1 MQEKDIVNDVLMMT
15 KASMSD
21 YEKAIGEC
29 SNQQLRESLQQLRNE
44 AEQFQYDL
52 YKRADQLGYYQPAQ
66 DATQQDRQQIKSQL
80 SQGGNNNQGMNL
92 K

>member
-15 KASMSD
+15 KASMSE
-21 YEKAIGEC
+21 YEKAIGES
-29 SNQQLRESLQQLRNE
+29 SNQELRGTLQQLRNE
-44 AEQFQYDL
+44 AEQFQFDL
-52 YKRADQLGYYQPAQ
+52 SSRAEQLEYYTPAQ
-66 DATQQDRQQIKSQL
+66 DANSQDRQQIKSQL